1 MAEIRTELDSNPN
14 LDTCTFWFWN
24 IKALKNV
31 LFPFDLV
38 FVCKLRLFNASNLAS
53 FFEKN
58 HTHCYATKKSRKQTK
73 NPYKKSFI
81 LYSISKK
88 YVSLLVK
95 SNDSNFFEQKN
106 KLNLTTREK
115 IQELDSTKKSI
126 KNSEKSL

>member
-1 MAEIRTELDSNPN
+1 
-14 LDTCTFWFWN
+14 
-24 IKALKNV
+24 V

-38 FVCKLRLFNASNLAS
+38 FVCKLRLFKASNLAL

-106 KLNLTTREK
+106 KLINNAWK